1 MRQEIL
7 WVLRGGGGGV
17 GVRAQQETFQA
28 EGTAIPFPGLCLEA
42 SPGTCLFPGRV
53 CVYVYVCVCVCTQ
66 VPSLV
71 GEDPTCCVTWPKKKK
86 RFWPVCPV
94 SQVGTGME
102 SAGGRAQLGRSV
114 RLLENRTGFS
124 LGALSGPCPLHLST
138 AVDTTSCWEHRAGD
152 CSQILSNLKTV
163 SNCRMPIT
171 CLL

>member
-1 MRQEIL
+1 MGTQG
-7 WVLRGGGGGV
+7 LRWGGGGEGAAGNISGRGNSNSLSWALLRGFAWDLPVSRAGV
-17 GVRAQQETFQA
+17 C
-28 EGTAIPFPGLCLEA
+28 LC
-42 SPGTCLFPGRV
+42 
-53 CVYVYVCVCVCTQ
+53 VCVCVCVCAQ

-102 SAGGRAQLGRSV
+102 SAGGRAQLGRSA
-114 RLLENRTGFS
+114 RLLENRTGSS

-163 SNCRMPIT
+163 SNCRMSIT

>member
-1 MRQEIL
+1 MGTQG
-7 WVLRGGGGGV
+7 LRWGGGGEGAAGNISGRGNSNSLSWALLRGFAWDLPVSRAGV
-17 GVRAQQETFQA
+17 C
-28 EGTAIPFPGLCLEA
+28 LC
-42 SPGTCLFPGRV
+42 
-53 CVYVYVCVCVCTQ
+53 VCVCVCVCVCAQ

-102 SAGGRAQLGRSV
+102 SAGGRAQLGRSA
-114 RLLENRTGFS
+114 RLLENRTGSS

-163 SNCRMPIT
+163 SNCRMSIT